1 MLGMLKNDGSEIFKE
16 SVVEYM
22 DNNRERELEYDDIKV
37 NFFYGYSITGAFF
50 VSKSPVI
57 FGSTSKEL
65 TIKEFIELSKK

>member
-22 DNNRERELEYDDIKV
+22 DNNRERELEYDDSKV

-50 VSKSPVI
+50 VSK
-57 FGSTSKEL
+57 
-65 TIKEFIELSKK
+65 